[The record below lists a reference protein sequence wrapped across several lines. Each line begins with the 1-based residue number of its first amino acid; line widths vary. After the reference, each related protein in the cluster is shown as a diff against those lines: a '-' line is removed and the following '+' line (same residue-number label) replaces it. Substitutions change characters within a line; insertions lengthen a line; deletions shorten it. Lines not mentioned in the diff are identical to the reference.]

1 MNELKQLQFSFNNV
15 LEELRLPENPKQ
27 LYEPISYTITNG
39 GKRMRP
45 LLVLL
50 GCKIFSEEIDQA
62 LNPAIGV
69 ELFHNFT
76 LVHDDIM
83 DHAPIRRGKP
93 TVHNKWNDS
102 VAILSGDAMMIKS
115 YQSLVQTDKN
125 VLPIVLDVFNSTA
138 LEVCEGQ
145 QFDMEFEERNDVS
158 ISEYLE
164 MIRLKT
170 AVLLAAS
177 LKIGAVIGGANV
189 KDAQLLYDFGLNAGI
204 AFQLQDDILD
214 VYGETA
220 KVGKQKGGDII
231 ANKQTYLLI
240 KAKELASVEQSE
252 KLNSWLNDS
261 NSDSEKVSGVTA
273 LYQEMNVREL
283 AEAEM
288 WKYFNL
294 GLESLAQVQGDEN
307 WKNVLEQFATNLM
320 HRES

>member
-177 LKIGAVIGGANV
+177 LKIGAVIGGANL

-240 KAKELASVEQSE
+240 KAKELASFEQSE

-307 WKNVLEQFATNLM
+307 WKNVLEQFATKLM